1 MGQRRVMIDPDGTS
15 NSYTGVIIQFPTR
28 VIYEQQCAGT
38 DCDQRSVEGY
48 YVPLGGCRFDPEHGR
63 IDFESLRAPFHDGD
77 ACYFGG
83 KLIPAS
89 PNTCKL
95 PPERLT
101 QLRAAVESI
110 TYWVS
115 EANTEA
121 QPRTR
126 LRIDDSR
133 LAELVEAW
141 VPILTPDGPGILTW
155 PNCD

>member
-1 MGQRRVMIDPDGTS
+1 MGQRRVMIDPDGAS
-15 NSYTGVIIQFPTR
+15 NSYIGVIIQFSTG

-48 YVPLGGCRFDPEHGR
+48 YVPLGGCRFEPERGR

-83 KLIPAS
+83 RPYPAS
-89 PNTCKL
+89 PDTCKL
-95 PPERLT
+95 PLERLA
-101 QLRAAVESI
+101 QLRVAVESI
-110 TYWVS
+110 TYWAFES
-115 EANTEA
+115 DFDS
-121 QPRTR
+121 QPRTH
-126 LRIDDSR
+126 LSLDESR

-141 VPILTPDGPGILTW
+141 VPVHTPDGPGILTW